1 VLDSISRGIED
12 AGKMS
17 KVMKIDKAEVEII
30 LNDLTFQRLI
40 IVEQKK
46 GLFAKKMQAPIMDT
60 ASRLLYSKKQELE
73 DKARVLEAMFRN
85 GDRRGWSHSWMTKE
99 HGYRW

>member
-1 VLDSISRGIED
+1 MSESININESPKHLMVLDSISRGIED

-46 GLFAKKMQAPIMDT
+46 GLFAKKMQAPHNRYGT
-60 ASRLLYSKKQELE
+60 QASLFKKAGIGRQG
-73 DKARVLEAMFRN
+73 KGA
-85 GDRRGWSHSWMTKE
+85 
-99 HGYRW
+99 